1 MIATILVCFLAV
13 QPISVARVVP
23 VTSNWQDDFFPG
35 FNPLP
40 IPAYADRP
48 SFIPNQ
54 PLPEHQEELVKK
66 A

>member
-1 MIATILVCFLAV
+1 MIRATLLGCLFLV
-13 QPISVARVVP
+13 QPISAVH
-23 VTSNWQDDFFPG
+23 SWQDEFFPG

-48 SFIPNQ
+48 VFIPNQ
-54 PLPEHQEELVKK
+54 PLSEHHEELVKR